1 MPVPQ
6 RMEVISR
13 VLMANLT
20 LAQVDG
26 YKTWLNK
33 NFMMTPLRVGYLFAV
48 KPLDAIVKV
57 GDEIAV
63 FSGYDQSVEQ
73 DTEQVF
79 SGYDKIVLVVT
90 TLIGTLEFIKAPNEG
105 VLWFCNED
113 NDLYRI
119 VWFEEDNEIWFH
131 EITCMLEFKEGG
143 YRYNGYTSA
152 GFDWFA

>member
-1 MPVPQ
+1 MTVPR

-20 LAQVDG
+20 HAKVDG

-79 SGYDKIVLVVT
+79 SGYDKFVLVVT

-119 VWFEEDNEIWFH
+119 VWFEEDY
-131 EITCMLEFKEGG
+131 EITYMPKFKEGG

>member
-1 MPVPQ
+1 MPS
-6 RMEVISR
+6 SR
-13 VLMANLT
+13 W
-20 LAQVDG
+20 G
-26 YKTWLNK
+26 
-33 NFMMTPLRVGYLFAV
+33 G
-48 KPLDAIVKV
+48 
-57 GDEIAV
+57 EIAV

-79 SGYDKIVLVVT
+79 SGYDKFVLVVT

-119 VWFEEDNEIWFH
+119 VWFEEDY
-131 EITCMLEFKEGG
+131 EITYMPKFKEGG

>member
-20 LAQVDG
+20 LAKVDG

-79 SGYDKIVLVVT
+79 SGYDKFVLVVT
-90 TLIGTLEFIKAPNEG
+90 TLIGTLEFFKAPNEG
-105 VLWFCNED
+105 VLWFCSED

-119 VWFEEDNEIWFH
+119 VWFEEDY
-131 EITCMLEFKEGG
+131 EITYMPKFKEGG

>member
-20 LAQVDG
+20 LAKVDG

-79 SGYDKIVLVVT
+79 SGYDKFVLVVI

-119 VWFEEDNEIWFH
+119 VWFEEDY
-131 EITCMLEFKEGG
+131 EITYMPKFKEGG

>member
-20 LAQVDG
+20 LAKVDG

-79 SGYDKIVLVVT
+79 SGYDKFVLVVT
-90 TLIGTLEFIKAPNEG
+90 TLIGTLEFINAPNEG
-105 VLWFCNED
+105 VLWFCSED

-119 VWFEEDNEIWFH
+119 VWFEEDY
-131 EITCMLEFKEGG
+131 EITYMPKFKEGG

>member
-1 MPVPQ
+1 
-6 RMEVISR
+6 
-13 VLMANLT
+13 MANLT

-26 YKTWLNK
+26 YKTWLNHH
-33 NFMMTPLRVGYLFAV
+33 FMMAPLRVGYLFAV

-63 FSGYDQSVEQ
+63 FSGYDQSV
-73 DTEQVF
+73 DKFF
-79 SGYDKIVLVVT
+79 SGYHNFDKFFSGYHKFVLVVT
-90 TLIGTLEFIKAPNEG
+90 TFIGTLEFIKAPNEG

-119 VWFEEDNEIWFH
+119 VWFEEDY
-131 EITCMLEFKEGG
+131 EITYMPKFKEGG
-143 YRYNGYTSA
+143 YRDNGYTSA